1 MGVRVPPSAC
11 VAHETPRET
20 IVWWME
26 ASGVVIRHP
35 NREKGSSKTTKV
47 AIVVLLLA
55 SAVLIG
61 LVTFGGW
68 EKLGGAQIIAVFYV
82 LLYVVMAYFVAR
94 WKRGVLAM
102 AGALALLFAS
112 MALVAVPAWFARD
125 KSGFVDAAF
134 PAGVLGFLTILVV
147 VVQALLVIFAL
158 VGFRQEWNIE
168 VEERPKG
175 DEQRHAQDS
184 DEDSET
190 EDAEQ
195 STRA

>member
-1 MGVRVPPSAC
+1 
-11 VAHETPRET
+11 
-20 IVWWME
+20 ME